1 MNTQASLSALE
12 ETVSYYLEQLQR
24 IGEEQLS
31 LRPSEEEW
39 SLGQLY
45 NHLIGAT
52 QYMSLRNIGLCREG
66 DKETIVVGGAKS
78 EAGEAVF
85 RNGGFPDAKISVPPS
100 PQYTPRQPNG
110 KEELSEG
117 LLGIVR
123 QMRDI
128 EPTLREISPENAA
141 NHPRLGALTAK
152 EWFQLVEMHFRH
164 HLKQLHRLQQFAGIG
179 AS

>member
-31 LRPSEEEW
+31 LKPSEEEW

-66 DKETIVVGGAKS
+66 NKDTIVVGGAKS

-85 RNGGFPDAKISVPPS
+85 RNGVFP
-100 PQYTPRQPNG
+100 
-110 KEELSEG
+110 
-117 LLGIVR
+117 
-123 QMRDI
+123 MRKF
-128 EPTLREISPENAA
+128 PYLHRRSTRPGN
-141 NHPRLGALTAK
+141 RTAK
-152 EWFQLVEMHFRH
+152 KSCPRGCWTSSGR
-164 HLKQLHRLQQFAGIG
+164 
-179 AS
+179 